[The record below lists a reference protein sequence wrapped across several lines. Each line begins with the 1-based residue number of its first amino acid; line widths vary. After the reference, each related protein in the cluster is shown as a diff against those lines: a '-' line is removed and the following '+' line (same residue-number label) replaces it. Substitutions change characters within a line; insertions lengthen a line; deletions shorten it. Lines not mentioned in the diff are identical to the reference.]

1 MCNLLMCCLG
11 NKIKYL
17 QSVSLL
23 SLLYICQRQAQK
35 LSGMKPKA
43 YISTCQTVERLL
55 NVTSQVSLR
64 DLAVKFDCLEAED
77 LAQEVEGRWVL
88 CEVGSWR
95 IDGYLTQTIHPLLS
109 INQLQGAC

>member
-1 MCNLLMCCLG
+1 MCCLG

-17 QSVSLL
+17 QSSL
-23 SLLYICQRQAQK
+23 SSYCQRQAQK

-77 LAQEVEGRWVL
+77 LAREVEGRWVL
-88 CEVGSWR
+88 CEGLEGWRVGGWT
-95 IDGYLTQTIHPLLS
+95 IDGTV
-109 INQLQGAC
+109 